1 MASYIFYGAT
11 EPTKLT
17 VIVSAKVGSL
27 KGYRDHHSASFTAKN
42 VPRDSQKSKQ
52 ENQILAKKKSEF
64 SPSAHKLN
72 MYIATKTDKEK
83 KSK

>member
-27 KGYRDHHSASFTAKN
+27 KGYRDHHSASFTATG
-42 VPRDSQKSKQ
+42 RHDLRMQRTKSTQMDYSTK
-52 ENQILAKKKSEF
+52 LAA
-64 SPSAHKLN
+64 SPSAPPLN
-72 MYIATKTDKEK
+72 GR
-83 KSK
+83 